1 MNVGSLSSGQP
12 ATEGRAQQVRQVDQ
26 ARTGEGDALWQ
37 DDALGRVVRAEL
49 AGDHA
54 VARLAQLQ
62 HGVASRA
69 QLLALGF
76 GKQAIQSRLDR
87 GLLHMVHR
95 GVYNVGHTAPMPLA
109 REMAAV
115 LACGPRAVAGHRSS
129 GYVWALL
136 PQPRGDVHVSGATRG
151 QRSGI
156 RAHRVPVDRNEVTRC
171 RGIPLTSPARTMVD
185 LAAEVEPLQLESLVA
200 DAERRGL
207 MRRRELAAAAEAGG
221 QRSGGARLREL
232 LRHEHAPSLT
242 RSDTE
247 RRFLRLIRAASLPPP
262 DHNVPVGQYE
272 LDTLWRDARV
282 VVELDGYEFH
292 SSRAA
297 FDRDRA
303 RDAELQASGF
313 VVLRFTW
320 RQVKHRPELVIALL
334 ARTLALR
341 SS

>member
-1 MNVGSLSSGQP
+1 
-12 ATEGRAQQVRQVDQ
+12 
-26 ARTGEGDALWQ
+26 
-37 DDALGRVVRAEL
+37 
-49 AGDHA
+49 
-54 VARLAQLQ
+54 
-62 HGVASRA
+62 
-69 QLLALGF
+69 
-76 GKQAIQSRLDR
+76 
-87 GLLHMVHR
+87 
-95 GVYNVGHTAPMPLA
+95 
-109 REMAAV
+109 
-115 LACGPRAVAGHRSS
+115 
-129 GYVWALL
+129 
-136 PQPRGDVHVSGATRG
+136 
-151 QRSGI
+151 
-156 RAHRVPVDRNEVTRC
+156 
-171 RGIPLTSPARTMVD
+171 MVD